1 MAQRS
6 EQTQSLH
13 DRVITEIT
21 PMLNSQN
28 YDIYTNPGESKN
40 AGIVENYPDIIMT
53 EKGTKTVKFILEVE
67 THDSINLTEAESQWK
82 KYATD
87 IKATF
92 YLVVPEQEINRAN
105 ELCKKVGVNV
115 RFSTY
120 SLENNILSFK
130 FR

>member
-53 EKGTKTVKFILEVE
+53 EK
-67 THDSINLTEAESQWK
+67 
-82 KYATD
+82 
-87 IKATF
+87 
-92 YLVVPEQEINRAN
+92 EQRQ
-105 ELCKKVGVNV
+105 
-115 RFSTY
+115 
-120 SLENNILSFK
+120 
-130 FR
+130 

>member
-40 AGIVENYPDIIMT
+40 AGIVENYPD
-53 EKGTKTVKFILEVE
+53 L
-67 THDSINLTEAESQWK
+67 
-82 KYATD
+82 
-87 IKATF
+87 
-92 YLVVPEQEINRAN
+92 
-105 ELCKKVGVNV
+105 
-115 RFSTY
+115 
-120 SLENNILSFK
+120 
-130 FR
+130 

>member
-1 MAQRS
+1 
-6 EQTQSLH
+6 
-13 DRVITEIT
+13 
-21 PMLNSQN
+21 
-28 YDIYTNPGESKN
+28 
-40 AGIVENYPDIIMT
+40 MT

-67 THDSINLTEAESQWK
+67 TYDTINLTEAESQWK

-130 FR
+130 FN